1 MIDKLKDQLDKD
13 VSGKWVRVDQLDKFA
28 SLMIDE
34 FCQKLENDGMVE
46 VAFELKQHFGVRE

>member
-46 VAFELKQHFGVRE
+46 VAFELKQHFGVEE